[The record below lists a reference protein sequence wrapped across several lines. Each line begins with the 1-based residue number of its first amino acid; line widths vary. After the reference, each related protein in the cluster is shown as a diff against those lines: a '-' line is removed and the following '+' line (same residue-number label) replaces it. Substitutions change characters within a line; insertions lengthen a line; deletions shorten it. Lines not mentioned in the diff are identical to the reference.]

1 MEKAKLIERL
11 IRESGMNIKTFAKKC
26 GIPSTTL
33 YSILKRGVGK
43 ASVDTII
50 TICNN
55 LHITIEEL
63 DCMSKGIEYKGK
75 SFEELQALIEKERK
89 ALTIEEKNNLIKTL
103 LADEPR
109 NKAKDA

>member
-1 MEKAKLIERL
+1 MEKAKIIEQLIKQ
-11 IRESGMNIKTFAKKC
+11 SGMSIKTFAEKC

-50 TICNN
+50 TICDN
-55 LHITIEEL
+55 LHITVEEL

-75 SFEELQALIEKERK
+75 TFDELEALIEKERNS
-89 ALTIEEKNNLIKTL
+89 LTIEEKNNLIRTL
-103 LADEPR
+103 LGEDLSH
-109 NKAKDA
+109 KAKDA

>member
-1 MEKAKLIERL
+1 MEKAKIIEALIKK
-11 IRESGMNIKTFAKKC
+11 SGVSIKTFAENC

-50 TICNN
+50 TICKH

-63 DCMSKGIEYKGK
+63 DCMAKGIEYKGK
-75 SFEELQALIEKERK
+75 SFEELQALIERQRNS
-89 ALTIEEKNNLIKTL
+89 LTHEEKNSLIRSILDDTT
-103 LADEPR
+103 AI
-109 NKAKDA
+109 NKKNA